1 MQISIITRGNRKFR
15 ARVSRFGQSG
25 AARRFVAFFSEPL
38 GSLIKYFLGVHA
50 TAGHIPESVA
60 AKVPGM
66 FKASERKPRDIV
78 RSEIPPPSSRLKLRG
93 P

>member
-1 MQISIITRGNRKFR
+1 MQISIITRGNRKFC

-38 GSLIKYFLGVHA
+38 GSLIKYFLGVDA
-50 TAGHIPESVA
+50 TAGHIPEFAA

-66 FKASERKPRDIV
+66 FKASERASVTP
-78 RSEIPPPSSRLKLRG
+78 EISCGQRFRCRHRG
-93 P
+93 